1 MRAVVQRVKHASVT
15 VEKRVIGSIE
25 KGLLVFLGIEDT
37 DSESDC
43 TYIAD
48 KVLGLRIFED
58 EEGKMNLSV
67 QDVKGS
73 VLLVSQ
79 FTLYGD
85 ARKGRR
91 PSFIKAARPE
101 QAIPLY
107 EKTIALMGAAVPV
120 ETGEFQADMDVMLV
134 NDGPVTILLESKRL
148 F

>member
-1 MRAVVQRVKHASVT
+1 MRAVIQRVKKASVT
-15 VEKRVIGSIE
+15 VGDRLTGSID
-25 KGLLVFLGIEDT
+25 KGLLVFLGIGDT
-37 DSESDC
+37 DTEKDC
-43 TYIAD
+43 TYIVD
-48 KVLGLRIFED
+48 KILGLRIFED
-58 EEGKMNLSV
+58 EDGKMNLSV
-67 QDVKGS
+67 QDVGGS

-85 ARKGRR
+85 ARKGKR

-107 EKTIALMGAAVPV
+107 EKTIAMVGESVHV
-120 ETGEFQADMDVMLV
+120 EMGEFQAMMDVSLV